1 MPSATPPT
9 RPEHGLVQG
18 LLGSGSF
25 GFVVA
30 CKKRDGFGA
39 TEEAAVAIKVF
50 SKADVEIAP
59 DRLKEMKAEKEV
71 KH

>member
-9 RPEHGLVQG
+9 RPEPGLVQG

-30 CKKRDGFGA
+30 CKKRGA

-50 SKADVEIAP
+50 SKADV
-59 DRLKEMKAEKEV
+59 RLKEMKAEKEV

>member
-1 MPSATPPT
+1 
-9 RPEHGLVQG
+9 QG

-30 CKKRDGFGA
+30 CKKRGA

-50 SKADVEIAP
+50 SKADV
-59 DRLKEMKAEKEV
+59 RLKEMKAEKEALQACDSPFV
-71 KH
+71 L